1 MEFQEFSLS
10 LGVKR
15 KIITEQEIK
24 AFLEKKEVQEYLKT
38 HMKVEISVESTDFC
52 GYDITAT
59 ACLDDKEIVSNDDF
73 I

>member
-1 MEFQEFSLS
+1 M
-10 LGVKR
+10 
-15 KIITEQEIK
+15 TEQEIK

-38 HMKVEISVESTDFC
+38 HMKVKISIAPTDFC

-59 ACLDDKEIVSNDDF
+59 ACLDDKEIVTNDDF